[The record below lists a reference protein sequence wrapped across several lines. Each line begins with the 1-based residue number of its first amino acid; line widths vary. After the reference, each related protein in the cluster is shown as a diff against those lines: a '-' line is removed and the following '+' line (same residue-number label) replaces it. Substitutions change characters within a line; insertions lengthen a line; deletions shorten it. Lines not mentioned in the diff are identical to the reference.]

1 MTLKSTLIVAAL
13 SLALAA
19 CSSDTSV
26 STTTAATPT
35 TGAGQTTS
43 TPIAEQTSST
53 ASPATTEA
61 PTTTTG
67 PIVPDVIEIEISYLS
82 GVVEGGGRIE
92 VPLGESVVIRVD
104 SDVADEGHLHGYDI
118 FVDVEPGT
126 TGVVEFVADIPGIFE
141 LELEGARVLLADLE
155 IAP

>member
-1 MTLKSTLIVAAL
+1 MTPKSTLIIVAL

-43 TPIAEQTSST
+43 TTIAEPTSTT
-53 ASPATTEA
+53 ASPTTTEA
-61 PTTTTG
+61 STTTTA
-67 PIVPDVIEIEISYLS
+67 PVVPDVIEVEIGYLS

-92 VPLGESVVIRVD
+92 VPLGEPVVIRVD

-118 FVDVEPGT
+118 FVDLEPGT
-126 TGVVEFVADIPGIFE
+126 TGILEFVADIPGIFE

-155 IAP
+155 VAP